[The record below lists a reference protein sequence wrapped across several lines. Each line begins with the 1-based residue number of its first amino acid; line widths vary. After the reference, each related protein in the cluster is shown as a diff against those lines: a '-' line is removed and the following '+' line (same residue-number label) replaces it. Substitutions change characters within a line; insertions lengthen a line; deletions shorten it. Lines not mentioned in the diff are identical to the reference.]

1 MRSLGVRLAAA
12 AMSDVVDLFLCGV
25 AVAVAV
31 AVVRA
36 ARDVGWTASE
46 GFGCDGV
53 FMLGSGSSGRSGSPR
68 SGEDAVC
75 QLSSDFV
82 ETSGVVSRY
91 SRGMG

>member
-1 MRSLGVRLAAA
+1 MIGVRSLGVRLAAA
-12 AMSDVVDLFLCGV
+12 AMSGVVDLFLCGV
-25 AVAVAV
+25 SVD
-31 AVVRA
+31 VVRVA
-36 ARDVGWTASE
+36 LDVDWTASE

-82 ETSGVVSRY
+82 ETSGVVSRC